1 MLVGVS
7 LLPIRD
13 EVGLHELVE
22 MSVESVPTPTGEI
35 REFFRAHPI
44 DVTQPVEDGEP
55 KRMSQGLESISEI
68 SQLVWIALFE
78 HLRCDVSNQLSRHV
92 FIRVGPRPCACHI
105 DQYEFDGQEG
115 TNRYFLLERL
125 FMPQI
130 DCEENEWILI
140 VSAVALHMREY
151 DGESMRDV
159 LLIGFLLPPTQSL

>member
-35 REFFRAHPI
+35 REFFHAHPI
-44 DVTQPVEDGEP
+44 DVTQPIEDGEP

-68 SQLVWIALFE
+68 NQLVWIALFE

-92 FIRVGPRPCACHI
+92 FIRVGSRPCAWHI
-105 DQYEFDGQEG
+105 DRYELDRHEG
-115 TNRYFLLERL
+115 NDYYFLLFGLSIPEIAR
-125 FMPQI
+125 
-130 DCEENEWILI
+130 EENEWIFNRI
-140 VSAVALHMREY
+140 GSSAPYA
-151 DGESMRDV
+151 
-159 LLIGFLLPPTQSL
+159 